1 MEGREGKGLP
11 WDREREVAEFYRNPS
26 PLTTGVREIVP
37 GALKLEIFV
46 AHHKDAIKRIRTS
59 QAANERNRSNRS
71 RMRGKVKELR
81 SLVAGGDHAAAS
93 ADLPSTV
100 SLLQKLARKGVIHP
114 RNAARRISRL
124 AKAVNAIKAEESAS

>member
-1 MEGREGKGLP
+1 L
-11 WDREREVAEFYRNPS
+11 
-26 PLTTGVREIVP
+26 
-37 GALKLEIFV
+37 

-59 QAANERNRSNRS
+59 KAANLRNRANRS

-81 SLVAGGDHAAAS
+81 SLVDGGDHGTAA

-100 SLLQKLARKGVIHP
+100 SLLHKMAQKGVIHP

-124 AKAVNAIKAEESAS
+124 TKAVNALKSDESAS